1 MEIQKLCVAALAAGF
16 ATFASADV
24 PSDVIIETGDEYFL
38 QWPDAATGD
47 LSTVRDFKRVRI
59 SEVLDQGTF
68 HFVWASTGRFQTM
81 TGVVKQS
88 PAVKRRYLFPLED
101 ETELAEITKSDEELF
116 PKVLGGVLGAI
127 FGVVVDTTET
137 TDQQGN
143 STYEACQRNNDPNC

>member
-1 MEIQKLCVAALAAGF
+1 MEIQKLCVAALTAGF

-24 PSDVIIETGDEYFL
+24 SSDVIIEAGDEYFL

-88 PAVKRRYLFPLED
+88 PAIKRRYLFPLED
-101 ETELAEITKSDEELF
+101 ETELAAITQTDKEFF

-127 FGVVVDTTET
+127 FGVAIDATET
-137 TDQQGN
+137 TEGHGN
-143 STYEACQRNNDPNC
+143 NTYEACQRNNDPNC